1 MICLNR
7 GKREKIKN
15 REEKTM
21 SLSMKRIGLRLIT
34 AALSAAIMVT
44 TILPGT
50 QLKAGADTID
60 TGNEITAELE
70 HIKAQIESAKKKAI
84 DSYNKQ
90 NTAPLAEKVPYR
102 VLFVKFRDVQFH
114 WYESDTSDKVL
125 AKRYKIDKNSQI
137 DSVIDAA
144 VRNFESS
151 VEHYTNNNIDIIT
164 KTISVDRYIDLGAIQ
179 GRQSKHN
186 GKYMP
191 IYPNEIF
198 YGNIKDS
205 LTAAEKNEI
214 TSTSYD
220 SVFLFSGREGVFGL
234 EERDIEYSKNAPIA
248 WESGMSY
255 VQVVDTRKEIIQMKN
270 ARFNGSEKYF
280 CVDTT
285 GLVVHEWLH
294 HFDHYFKKMFST
306 TKGFN
311 FPKCHDYG
319 TETADAKL
327 ANTDRIE
334 ERQINGTRYFYNPVN
349 GYMWPQNTNGTPNI
363 LDDLYIAILGA
374 KVIDTRNN
382 NHKIGM
388 YPEFWKLTPS
398 KTNRLFCLGTYTM
411 QNYYSKQFVSFK
423 PSSSGRGGVFKM
435 MDQKNSSQSNLQL
448 KLYYYPSA
456 FGDSIR
462 IAPVNDPENV
472 MTIVRLSS
480 VWAYDKMYDI
490 EDIYSFSVFTF
501 TQMSNGTYCL
511 TNPREGDKKMPMRQ
525 DGDFFGFK
533 LVGGLK
539 LTDPKN
545 QWVFTKVNT
554 DNGKYFIKNAADDKV
569 LTVTSNGKDLTMDTF
584 SATSSQTWNLTNTND
599 GFFALKPSSS
609 NNFLTITADGAV
621 NGAGCAVYSVS
632 RYESLRQWRFQ
643 IGSDG
648 LCTIVSKANPSKCM
662 MWDSAKKTVKIAEAD
677 GSLKQKWIIQKAQD
691 YVYRSGRYAFKTSDG
706 KYLGYSGSKVIK
718 TSTPYY
724 WRVMQFRNGFYEVIA
739 EVNSNRTYL
748 DLSNAWNSE
757 GNSIGLCYFTGYYRA
772 QTWSLNINFDGT
784 VSIRP
789 MLTSK
794 RGLAFKGTNAVLS
807 SKAENFSIVRA

>member
-1 MICLNR
+1 
-7 GKREKIKN
+7 
-15 REEKTM
+15 M

-125 AKRYKIDKNSQI
+125 SKRYKIDSKSQI

-144 VRNFESS
+144 VKNFESS

-179 GRQSKHN
+179 GTQRKHN

-234 EERDIEYSKNAPIA
+234 EERDIEYSKDAPIA

-319 TETADAKL
+319 TETADDKIV
-327 ANTDRIE
+327 NTDRIE

-349 GYMWPQNTNGTPNI
+349 GYMWPQNNNGSPNI
-363 LDDLYIAILGA
+363 LDDFYIAILGA
-374 KVIDTRNN
+374 KVIDTRNS

-398 KTNRLFCLGTYTM
+398 KTNRLYCLGTYTM

-462 IAPVNDPENV
+462 IAPVNDTENV

-490 EDIYSFSVFTF
+490 EDIYSFSVFKF
-501 TQMSNGTYCL
+501 TPMSNGTYCL

>member
-1 MICLNR
+1 
-7 GKREKIKN
+7 
-15 REEKTM
+15 
-21 SLSMKRIGLRLIT
+21 MKRIGLRLIT

>member
-1 MICLNR
+1 
-7 GKREKIKN
+7 
-15 REEKTM
+15 M

-125 AKRYKIDKNSQI
+125 SKRYKIDKNSQI

-179 GRQSKHN
+179 GTQSKHN

-220 SVFLFSGREGVFGL
+220 SVFLFSGREGVFGS
-234 EERDIEYSKNAPIA
+234 EERDIEYSKDAPIA

-319 TETADAKL
+319 TETADDKIV
-327 ANTDRIE
+327 NTDRIE
-334 ERQINGTRYFYNPVN
+334 ERQINGKRYFYNPVN
-349 GYMWPQNTNGTPNI
+349 GYMWPQNNNGSPNI
-363 LDDLYIAILGA
+363 LDDFYIAILGA

-398 KTNRLFCLGTYTM
+398 KTNRLYCLGTYTM

-472 MTIVRLSS
+472 MTIFRLSS
-480 VWAYDKMYDI
+480 VWAENKSYDI
-490 EDIYSFSVFTF
+490 EDIYSFSVFKF
-501 TQMSNGTYCL
+501 TAMSNGTYCL

-584 SATSSQTWNLTNTND
+584 SATSSQTWNVANTND

>member
-1 MICLNR
+1 
-7 GKREKIKN
+7 
-15 REEKTM
+15 M

-34 AALSAAIMVT
+34 AALSAVIMVT

-144 VRNFESS
+144 VKNFESS

-179 GRQSKHN
+179 GRQSKRN

-205 LTAAEKNEI
+205 LTAAERNEL
-214 TSTSYD
+214 TSPSYD
-220 SVFLFSGREGVFGL
+220 SVFLFSGREGVFGI
-234 EERDIEYSKNAPIA
+234 EERDIRYSQDAQTA

-255 VQVVDTRKEIIQMKN
+255 VQVVDSRKEIIQMKN

-280 CVDTT
+280 CVYTT

-294 HFDHYFKKMFST
+294 HFDNFYLKLFSS

-311 FPKCHDYG
+311 FPKCHDYDSG
-319 TETADAKL
+319 DGSAGL
-327 ANTDRIE
+327 ATTDRIE
-334 ERQINGTRYFYNPVN
+334 QRQINGIRYFYNPVN

-398 KTNRLFCLGTYTM
+398 KTNRLYCLGTYTM
-411 QNYYSKQFVSFK
+411 QNKYSKQFVSFV
-423 PSSSGRGGVFKM
+423 PSSSGSGGAFKM
-435 MDQKNSSQSNLQL
+435 MDQKNSAQSNLQL
-448 KLYYYPSA
+448 KLYYYPSDS
-456 FGDSIR
+456 GDRVR
-462 IAPVNDPENV
+462 IAPVNDPQSV
-472 MTIVRLSS
+472 MQILKLSN
-480 VWAYDKMYDI
+480 VWADEHKYNI
-490 EDIYSFSVFTF
+490 EDFDLFSVFRLTA
-501 TQMSNGTYCL
+501 TGNGAYYLTY
-511 TNPREGDKKMPMRQ
+511 PRESSKRIPLCQNGS
-525 DGDFFGFK
+525 FFGFELASESK
-533 LVGGLK
+533 H
-539 LTDPKN
+539 TDPKY

-584 SATSSQTWNLTNTND
+584 SATSSQTWNVTNTND

-739 EVNSNRTYL
+739 EVNSNRPYL

>member
-1 MICLNR
+1 
-7 GKREKIKN
+7 
-15 REEKTM
+15 M

>member
-1 MICLNR
+1 
-7 GKREKIKN
+7 
-15 REEKTM
+15 M

-125 AKRYKIDKNSQI
+125 SKRYKIDKNSQI

-164 KTISVDRYIDLGAIQ
+164 KTISVDRYIDIGAIQ
-179 GRQSKHN
+179 GRQSKRN
-186 GKYMP
+186 GKFMP

-234 EERDIEYSKNAPIA
+234 EERDIEYSKDAPIA

-319 TETADAKL
+319 TETADDKIV
-327 ANTDRIE
+327 NTDRIE
-334 ERQINGTRYFYNPVN
+334 ERQINGKRYFYNPVN
-349 GYMWPQNTNGTPNI
+349 GYMWPQNNNGSPNI
-363 LDDLYIAILGA
+363 LDDFYIAILGA

-398 KTNRLFCLGTYTM
+398 KTNRLYCLGTYTM

-480 VWAYDKMYDI
+480 VWAYDTMYDI

-706 KYLGYSGSKVIK
+706 KYLGYSGSRVIK

-724 WRVMQFRNGFYEVIA
+724 WRVMQFRDGFYEVIA

>member
-1 MICLNR
+1 
-7 GKREKIKN
+7 
-15 REEKTM
+15 M

-311 FPKCHDYG
+311 FPKCHDYDSG
-319 TETADAKL
+319 DGSAGL
-327 ANTDRIE
+327 ATTDRIE
-334 ERQINGTRYFYNPVN
+334 QRQINGIRYFYNPVN

-398 KTNRLFCLGTYTM
+398 KTNRLYCLGTYTM
-411 QNYYSKQFVSFK
+411 QNKYSKQFVSFV

>member
-1 MICLNR
+1 
-7 GKREKIKN
+7 
-15 REEKTM
+15 M

-144 VRNFESS
+144 VKNFESS

-179 GRQSKHN
+179 GTQSKHN

-319 TETADAKL
+319 TETADDKIV
-327 ANTDRIE
+327 NTDRIE
-334 ERQINGTRYFYNPVN
+334 ERQINGKRYFYNPVN
-349 GYMWPQNTNGTPNI
+349 GYMWPQNNNGSPNI
-363 LDDLYIAILGA
+363 LDDFYIAILGA
-374 KVIDTRNN
+374 KVIDTRNS

-398 KTNRLFCLGTYTM
+398 KTNRLYCLGTYTM

-472 MTIVRLSS
+472 MTIFRLSS
-480 VWAYDKMYDI
+480 VWAENKSYDI
-490 EDIYSFSVFTF
+490 EDIYSFSVFKF
-501 TQMSNGTYCL
+501 TAMSNGTYCL

-691 YVYRSGRYAFKTSDG
+691 YVYRSGRYTFKTSDG
-706 KYLGYSGSKVIK
+706 KYLGYSGSRVIK

-748 DLSNAWNSE
+748 DLSNAWNGE

>member
-1 MICLNR
+1 
-7 GKREKIKN
+7 
-15 REEKTM
+15 
-21 SLSMKRIGLRLIT
+21 MKRIGLRLIT

-125 AKRYKIDKNSQI
+125 SKRYKIDKNSQI

-179 GRQSKHN
+179 GTQSKHN

-220 SVFLFSGREGVFGL
+220 SVFLFSGREGVFGS
-234 EERDIEYSKNAPIA
+234 EERDIEYSKDAPIA

-319 TETADAKL
+319 TETADDKIV
-327 ANTDRIE
+327 NTDRIE
-334 ERQINGTRYFYNPVN
+334 ERQINGKRYFYNPVN
-349 GYMWPQNTNGTPNI
+349 GYMWPQNNNGSPNI
-363 LDDLYIAILGA
+363 LDDFYIAILGA

-398 KTNRLFCLGTYTM
+398 KTNRLYCLGTYTM

-472 MTIVRLSS
+472 MTIFRLSS
-480 VWAYDKMYDI
+480 VWAENKSYDI
-490 EDIYSFSVFTF
+490 EDIYSFSVFKF
-501 TQMSNGTYCL
+501 TAMSNGTYCL

-584 SATSSQTWNLTNTND
+584 SATSSQTWNVANTND